1 VAESPAHKLGQ
12 IIGDE
17 IEAAIHQPLQEI
29 ADEFD
34 LYLDY
39 KHLRPARGGRK
50 KISWEDYYGN
60 AHDLDYVIEEGGSE
74 KKLGRPRAFV
84 EIAWRRYTK
93 HSRNK
98 AQELQGAI
106 LPLKETFRR
115 DSPFLGAVLAG
126 NFTDGALDQLRSH
139 GFNLVYSPYKSIVQ
153 AFRKEGVD
161 VFSDESTSERELWQ
175 KVRIFNGL
183 RLARRRR
190 IQQAI
195 RASFADQLDFFLG
208 ALRRCLDRCIQH
220 VSILTLAGKSRE
232 FYSIE
237 DAVLFVSGYDESV
250 SMSGFVRY
258 ELNVRY
264 SNGDEVR
271 GCFREKERCVDFL
284 HSVES
289 RDRGG

>member
-1 VAESPAHKLGQ
+1 MAKSPAHKLGQ

-17 IEAAIHQPLQEI
+17 IEAAIRQPLQAI
-29 ADEFD
+29 ADEFH

-39 KHLRPARGGRK
+39 KHLRPARGGKK
-50 KISWEDYYGN
+50 KISWKDSYGN

-74 KKLGRPRAFV
+74 KELGRPRAFI

-139 GFNLVYSPYKSIVQ
+139 GFNLVYSPYESIVQ
-153 AFRKEGVD
+153 AFRTEGVD
-161 VFSDESTSERELWQ
+161 VFSGESTSERELWQ
-175 KVRIFNGL
+175 KVRTFNGL

-195 RASFADQLDFFLG
+195 RASFADQLDSFLG
-208 ALRRCLDRCIQH
+208 ALRCCLDRCIQH
-220 VSILTLAGKSRE
+220 VFVLTLSGKSRE
-232 FYSIE
+232 FHSIE
-237 DAVLFVSGYDESV
+237 DAVLFVSGYDESISV
-250 SMSGFVRY
+250 SGFVRY

-271 GCFREKERCVDFL
+271 GCFRDKERCVDFL
-284 HSVES
+284 HSLES
-289 RDRGG
+289 RDGG